1 MDSAG
6 NVYYGNYGFSPGSQ
20 ALYRFSPDKISEAL
34 STEKLLQLTDAT
46 KLTDFDAN
54 GPYDVDVDTADHVVF
69 NLNSGDQNG
78 SGSSKIAVWNGE
90 IGSGLNYDVI
100 GDGAGAV
107 RWYTML
113 ATTGDIRQAGGTVY
127 VNDYFSPGIAQLTAT
142 PEPSTFILASIAGLT
157 AAAYAYR
164 RRVFRT
170 K

>member
-1 MDSAG
+1 M
-6 NVYYGNYGFSPGSQ
+6 
-20 ALYRFSPDKISEAL
+20 
-34 STEKLLQLTDAT
+34 TDAT